1 MKAKLFLIFAILITM
16 LLTACGNYEKVKTG
30 KYEDDEKDCWIILE
44 DDFSFTAVIC
54 YDLSSGGKL
63 EMSYHGTYSQS
74 SESKLDLAFSIKKDT
89 EIRNEHWKIDKINN
103 TLYDPQRKITFKY
116 CEEDDELY

>member
-1 MKAKLFLIFAILITM
+1 MKTKLFLIFIIVCTM
-16 LLTACGNYEKVKTG
+16 LLTACGSYEKVKTG
-30 KYEDDEKDCWIILE
+30 RYENDAKDCWIVLE
-44 DDFSFTAVIC
+44 EDFTFSAVIS

-89 EIRNEHWKIDKINN
+89 EIRNEHWKIDKLNN
-103 TLYDPQRKITFKY
+103 TLYDPGRNITFKY
-116 CEEDDELY
+116 CEKDD